1 MAVPDADARAALRN
15 EVLQFTAVDD
25 RIRVL
30 NTQLNELRQ
39 QRSLINDRLIAI
51 VSEPAFAAANELA
64 SPDGS
69 RFKIKRP
76 GTWREHKSLSMTELR
91 TLLTEHLGP
100 QGLDTYNF
108 IRHRHNAGFA
118 QSYCI
123 ERVVPGPQ

>member
-1 MAVPDADARAALRN
+1 MAAPDAEARAALRN
-15 EVLQFTAVDD
+15 EVLQYTAVDD
-25 RIRVL
+25 RIRAL

-39 QRSLINDRLIAI
+39 QRSLINDRLVAI

-76 GTWREHKSLSMTELR
+76 GTWREHKALSMTELR
-91 TLLTEHLGP
+91 ALLIERLGDR
-100 QGLDTYNF
+100 GVETYEFVRN
-108 IRHRHNAGFA
+108 RHNAGLA

-123 ERVVPGPQ
+123 ERVVAPQ